1 MNIKTI
7 QKKNKGFT
15 LVELIV
21 VLVILAIL
29 AAILIPALL
38 GYIDRAREKK
48 DILQARNCLEAA
60 QVGFVEA
67 YGKNL
72 DISGK
77 KNVLGLDE
85 SVYNIGDYGD
95 TNAVDSDVAKAVKQC
110 AEEEP
115 YIFLVAT
122 GSCIESP
129 TNKNTK
135 RQMYTVYYACYV
147 KEKDSVPY
155 YYYNGTWSK
164 ANPTNIDI
172 IKKDTTKKTNKL
184 ITDNGEIYVQ
194 YYILSNK
201 DNLSLMGL
209 QDNTFWGY
217 LRNVLDKKYNK

>member
-209 QDNTFWGY
+209 
-217 LRNVLDKKYNK
+217 